1 MRPASASGGH
11 VRTHHARGS
20 PFNIDDDV
28 RIHTV
33 PPLFLAYTSAH
44 VQDDDGFGPFS
55 DIHAAAVQGDDV
67 SFGSGLP
74 VHHLAGSGAGVGAG
88 VAVGGMDGEDPFGC
102 SSFSD
107 DGDSS
112 FDAFGDFG
120 EFQSADAD
128 CFGGYDDDGHEG
140 HERGNGNGR
149 VGVHVEVVG
158 RGGGVGVNGAGEG
171 EGEFTL
177 TPTATTGSW
186 TFAGSEDGSPN
197 PSPGLNLSAV
207 PDNGQ
212 VEKSTG

>member
-1 MRPASASGGH
+1 M
-11 VRTHHARGS
+11 
-20 PFNIDDDV
+20 
-28 RIHTV
+28 
-33 PPLFLAYTSAH
+33 Y

-55 DIHAAAVQGDDV
+55 DIHAAVVQGDDV

-128 CFGGYDDDGHEG
+128 CFGGYDDDGQEG
-140 HERGNGNGR
+140 HERGNGR

-158 RGGGVGVNGAGEG
+158 RGGGVGVNGAG

>member
-128 CFGGYDDDGHEG
+128 CFGGYDDDGQEG

-158 RGGGVGVNGAGEG
+158 RGGGVGVNGAG

>member
-1 MRPASASGGH
+1 MMYVCIR
-11 VRTHHARGS
+11 
-20 PFNIDDDV
+20 
-28 RIHTV
+28 V
-33 PPLFLAYTSAH
+33 PPLLLTHASAH
-44 VQDDDGFGPFS
+44 LQDDDDGFGPFS
-55 DIHAAAVQGDDV
+55 DVHAAIVQGDGV
-67 SFGSGLP
+67 SLDSGLP
-74 VHHLAGSGAGVGAG
+74 VHHLPGSGADVGAG

-107 DGDSS
+107 DGDGS

-128 CFGGYDDDGHEG
+128 CFGGYDGNGQEG
-140 HERGNGNGR
+140 HEHGSGNANGSWNR
-149 VGVHVEVVG
+149 AGVHVEVVG
-158 RGGGVGVNGAGEG
+158 RGGGVGVNGAG

-207 PDNGQ
+207 PDEGQ
-212 VEKSTG
+212 VGKSTG